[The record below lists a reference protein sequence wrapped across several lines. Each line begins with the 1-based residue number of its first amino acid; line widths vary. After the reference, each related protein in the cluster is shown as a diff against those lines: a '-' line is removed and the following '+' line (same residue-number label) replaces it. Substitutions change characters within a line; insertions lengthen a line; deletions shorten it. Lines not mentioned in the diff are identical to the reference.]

1 MLATQYNVGIQT
13 VHDMVKNKKKLID
26 FAASADSCKKMSNRK
41 TMKTSTY
48 YDLDKAMITWFNQQ
62 RVAGIPVSGIVCT
75 AKAKY
80 FHDELKIE
88 GDFNASSGWLTWFKN
103 RYGIWQIAIQGE
115 NRYGIRQIAI
125 QGEKL
130 SSDDQAAKN
139 VIEEFQSFVE
149 TEQLLPEQIYN
160 ADETGLY

>member
-1 MLATQYNVGIQT
+1 
-13 VHDMVKNKKKLID
+13 
-26 FAASADSCKKMSNRK
+26 MSKHK

-62 RVAGIPVSGIVCT
+62 RAAGIPAAAGIPVSGIMCT

-80 FHDELKIE
+80 FPDELKIE
-88 GDFNASSGWLTWFKN
+88 GDFNASSGWLTRFN
-103 RYGIWQIAIQGE
+103 

-130 SSDDQAAKN
+130 SSDDQVAKN
-139 VIEEFQSFVE
+139 FSEEFQSFVE

-160 ADETGLY
+160 ADETGLYWKCLPNKTLA